1 MKKITICLLF
11 LTLIFFSQTIKSQ
24 SKYTPLPTTADTYK
38 VTSTVNLEYKY
49 VPSINELINK
59 QTFIPSDPDLYKIKR
74 EDKKMR
80 GNKVVPG
87 KGLPKGPDPLISL
100 GSKNN
105 KKQNREP
112 ILDFLTTSNT
122 ATPGDPT
129 GEVGR
134 DYYITAWNSSFR
146 IYNLDL
152 GFRS

>member
-1 MKKITICLLF
+1 MSLSST
-11 LTLIFFSQTIKSQ
+11 
-24 SKYTPLPTTADTYK
+24 

-100 GSKNN
+100 GSK
-105 KKQNREP
+105 
-112 ILDFLTTSNT
+112 
-122 ATPGDPT
+122 
-129 GEVGR
+129 
-134 DYYITAWNSSFR
+134 
-146 IYNLDL
+146 DL
-152 GFRS
+152 SIDQKLNQHLKS